1 MAEYTLIKPIG
12 SGESEVKTVTI
23 KEEFTGRDFET
34 VGNAGGEGSAIVALV
49 SAATGLGKAKVL
61 SMSSVDVKNIGDIA
75 KPFFAGG
82 EG

>member
-12 SGESEVKTVTI
+12 EGESKVEKVTI

-34 VGNAGGEGSAIVALV
+34 VGNAGGEGSAVIALV

-61 SMSSVDVKNIGDIA
+61 NMSSVDVKNIGEIA

>member
-12 SGESEVKTVTI
+12 EGESKVEKVTI
-23 KEEFTGRDFET
+23 KEEFTGRDIET
-34 VGNAGGEGSAIVALV
+34 IGNAGGEGSVMIALV

-61 SMSSVDVKNIGDIA
+61 NMSAVDVRNIGEIA
-75 KPFFAGG
+75 KPFFSGG

>member
-12 SGESEVKTVTI
+12 EGESKVENVTI
-23 KEEFTGRDFET
+23 KEEFTGRDIET
-34 VGNAGGEGSAIVALV
+34 IGNAGGEGSSMIALV

-61 SMSSVDVKNIGDIA
+61 NMSAVDVKNIGEIA

>member
-12 SGESEVKTVTI
+12 EGESKVEKVTI
-23 KEEFTGRDFET
+23 KEEFTGRDIET
-34 VGNAGGEGSAIVALV
+34 IGNAGGEGSVMIALV

-61 SMSSVDVKNIGDIA
+61 NMNAVDVRNIGEIA

-82 EG
+82 ED

>member
-12 SGESEVKTVTI
+12 EGESKVEKVTI
-23 KEEFTGRDFET
+23 KEEFDGRDLET
-34 VGNAGGEGSAIVALV
+34 VGNAGGEGSAMIALASV
-49 SAATGLGKAKVL
+49 ATGLGKTKVL
-61 SMSSVDVKNIGDIA
+61 NMSSVDIKNIGEIA

>member
-12 SGESEVKTVTI
+12 EGESKVEKVTI
-23 KEEFTGRDFET
+23 KEEFTGRDVET
-34 VGNAGGEGSAIVALV
+34 IGNAGGEGSAMIALV
-49 SAATGLGKAKVL
+49 SVATGLGKTKVL
-61 SMSSVDVKNIGDIA
+61 NMSSADIKNIGEIA